1 MAGRTGPAARPLSA
15 GQRDLLGRA
24 LSDALDWR
32 TPSGDCADCSTRSEP
47 CPDHVADA
55 AQSAAYRA
63 LGAELGIEAGS

>member
-1 MAGRTGPAARPLSA
+1 MAARTQAAGVPLTA

-32 TPSGDCADCSTRSEP
+32 TPSGGCADCDTGAGL
-47 CPDHVADA
+47 CLAHTADA
-55 AQSAAYRA
+55 VLCAAYRA